1 VSPLE
6 VEFEFTPGQSAN
18 AGNKRKNGLS
28 ETISHPGSLTH
39 EGQMSSISRTSILYA
54 VVIALLL
61 AALPGAIRKIIH
73 TGDPYLF
80 TERFFQDILAR
91 LSGPGRLRFI
101 VQPTVAIILGVRSGI
116 RDARAEAPP
125 FLWALAFHGT
135 RRGELFRSAV
145 VSIRDL
151 MAVAILLDV
160 ISQFLIFHE
169 VRPGAAL
176 LVGPVLITLPY
187 VLARSLSNR
196 IVHRR
201 RPIASSA
208 HIS

>member
-1 VSPLE
+1 
-6 VEFEFTPGQSAN
+6 
-18 AGNKRKNGLS
+18 
-28 ETISHPGSLTH
+28 
-39 EGQMSSISRTSILYA
+39 MSSVSRTSILYA
-54 VVIALLL
+54 LVIAVLLV
-61 AALPGAIRKIIH
+61 ALPGAIRKLIQ

-80 TERFFQDILAR
+80 TERFFHDILAR
-91 LSGPGRLRFI
+91 LSGPGRLRFV
-101 VQPTVAIILGVRSGI
+101 VQPTVAIILGVGSGI

-135 RRGELFRSAV
+135 RRRELFRSAV

-151 MAVAILLDV
+151 VAIAILLDV
-160 ISQFLIFHE
+160 ISQLLIFRE

-176 LVGPVLITLPY
+176 LVGPLLITLPY

-196 IVHRR
+196 IARR
-201 RPIASSA
+201 RGPIASSA

>member
-1 VSPLE
+1 
-6 VEFEFTPGQSAN
+6 
-18 AGNKRKNGLS
+18 
-28 ETISHPGSLTH
+28 
-39 EGQMSSISRTSILYA
+39 MSSAYRTSILYSVLIA
-54 VVIALLL
+54 VLL
-61 AALPGAIRKIIH
+61 AALPGAIRKLIQ

-80 TERFFQDILAR
+80 TERFFHDILAR

-101 VQPTVAIILGVRSGI
+101 VQPTVAIMLGVRSGI
-116 RDARAEAPP
+116 GDARAEAPP

-135 RRGELFRSAV
+135 RRREMFRSAF

-151 MAVAILLDV
+151 VAIAILLDI
-160 ISQFLIFHE
+160 ISQILIFHE

-187 VLARSLSNR
+187 VLARALSNR
-196 IVHRR
+196 IVRTR
-201 RPIASSA
+201 APIASSA

>member
-1 VSPLE
+1 
-6 VEFEFTPGQSAN
+6 
-18 AGNKRKNGLS
+18 
-28 ETISHPGSLTH
+28 
-39 EGQMSSISRTSILYA
+39 MSSASRTSILYT
-54 VVIALLL
+54 VVIAVLL
-61 AALPGAIRKIIH
+61 AALPGTIRKLIQ

-80 TERFFQDILAR
+80 TERFFNDILTR

-101 VQPTVAIILGVRSGI
+101 VQPTVAIMLGVRSGI
-116 RDARAEAPP
+116 GDARTEAPP

-135 RRGELFRSAV
+135 RRRELFRSAL
-145 VSIRDL
+145 VSIRGL
-151 MAVAILLDV
+151 VAIAILMDV

-187 VLARSLSNR
+187 VLARALSNR
-196 IVHRR
+196 LVRKR
-201 RPIASSA
+201 GPIASSA

>member
-1 VSPLE
+1 
-6 VEFEFTPGQSAN
+6 
-18 AGNKRKNGLS
+18 
-28 ETISHPGSLTH
+28 
-39 EGQMSSISRTSILYA
+39 MSSISRTSILYA

-61 AALPGAIRKIIH
+61 AALPGAIRKLIH

-101 VQPTVAIILGVRSGI
+101 VQPTVAILLGVRSGI
-116 RDARAEAPP
+116 KDAREGFPP
-125 FLWALAFHGT
+125 FLWALAFHEKH
-135 RRGELFRSAV
+135 RRKLFGSAFA
-145 VSIRDL
+145 SIQDL
-151 MAVAILLDV
+151 VAIAIILEV

-187 VLARSLSNR
+187 VLARALSNR
-196 IVHRR
+196 IVRR
-201 RPIASSA
+201 RAPIASSA